1 MKKVALD
8 KRLETRGSSTPRVSC
23 LTSRAQPLKPLK
35 LLKPLKPSSL
45 GQALIE
51 LAVGMLA
58 LAILVSALCAFAVY
72 IARSLE
78 VQNSLRGPEP
88 KMNKPVKLDDFAVRH
103 FAGKDH
109 IKMEEK
115 AVMPPLEVRKQ

>member
-1 MKKVALD
+1 M
-8 KRLETRGSSTPRVSC
+8 RGR
-23 LTSRAQPLKPLK
+23 
-35 LLKPLKPSSL
+35 PSSP

-51 LAVGMLA
+51 LAAGMLA

-78 VQNSLRGPEP
+78 VQNSLRGPSP
-88 KMNKPVKLDDFAVRH
+88 KLNKPVKLEDFAVRH
-103 FAGKDH
+103 FAGRDE

-115 AVMPPLEVRKQ
+115 AVMPPLEVAK

>member
-1 MKKVALD
+1 M
-8 KRLETRGSSTPRVSC
+8 RGMR
-23 LTSRAQPLKPLK
+23 K
-35 LLKPLKPSSL
+35 
-45 GQALIE
+45 GQAMME

-103 FAGKDH
+103 FAGKDQ

>member
-1 MKKVALD
+1 M
-8 KRLETRGSSTPRVSC
+8 RGMR
-23 LTSRAQPLKPLK
+23 R
-35 LLKPLKPSSL
+35 
-45 GQALIE
+45 GQAMME